1 MDSLMK
7 LICEVFKIKE
17 IDENLNMNNID
28 SWDSLTHMDLI
39 TSLEEKY
46 NIVFTMDE
54 IMEMR
59 SVKKIKEIVKKKVG

>member
-17 IDENLNMNNID
+17 IDENLNINNID